1 MKKRHNRGGKGGT
14 QGYLVIH
21 PNGHSEFIFES
32 GGLGLARMQGIV
44 GGRINCIALTHGLD
58 MWVHDEGKFVCSLNR
73 PATAIYEHYLGA
85 VDVVFGTAILAGVD
99 AEGEAK
105 PIPRVTGSL
114 LQGIAAAAHWTDD
127 TSDSGLTSMEVH
139 DDVPLSAE
147 TLGQLILRRV
157 RPAILRHFDAN
168 SCVATARVTIDVL
181 AHFGVDAV
189 PLPTEA
195 HFFNA
200 EAMRL
205 LRSEEPDRTEALLR
219 ASSRDAFGGPWAVSL
234 GAADDGQDGTAGHVT
249 VYVPRWNRVYDLS
262 ADQASRPH
270 KGLTIGPAELAIDP
284 DADWV
289 QDSSKFGSYEVSQ
302 PEKAGFRA
310 AVAHYRVAPH
320 RLYEQSPNWRGVS
333 RGSSTLIPGIVDE
346 VSRDITD
353 RLAKQSASIL
363 SPTTR

>member
-21 PNGHSEFIFES
+21 SSGHTEFIFES
-32 GGLGLARMQGIV
+32 GSLGLDRMQAII

-58 MWVHDEGKFVCSLNR
+58 MWVHDEGKFACSLNR
-73 PATAIYEHYLGA
+73 SATAIYEHYLGA
-85 VDVVFGTAILAGVD
+85 IDAVFGTIIIAGVD
-99 AEGEAK
+99 AEGASK
-105 PIPRVTGSL
+105 PIPRVTSSL
-114 LQGIAAAAHWTDD
+114 LQGIAAATHSTEYAPDSRVTDVRLLD
-127 TSDSGLTSMEVH
+127 EL
-139 DDVPLSAE
+139 PLAAE
-147 TLGQLILRRV
+147 DLGELILHRV

-205 LRSEEPDRTEALLR
+205 IHSQGPDRSEALLQ
-219 ASSRDAFGGPWAVSL
+219 ATSRDTFGGPWAVSL
-234 GAADDGQDGTAGHVT
+234 GAADAGQDGTAGHVT
-249 VYVPRWNRVYDLS
+249 VYVPRWNCVYDLS

-270 KGLTIGPAELAIDP
+270 KGLTIGPAVFGIDP

-289 QDSSKFGSYEVSQ
+289 RDTSSFGAYEVSQ
-302 PEKAGFRA
+302 PETSGFGA
-310 AVAHYRVAPH
+310 AVAHYRVVPH

-346 VSRDITD
+346 VTRDITD
-353 RLAKQSASIL
+353 RLVKQSALIL
-363 SPTTR
+363 STSHR